1 MPDYPAHT
9 APGSCVKGVPETNIK
24 TIARGAAF
32 IGSVLLLYTIASGF
46 SLRSAE
52 LVEASAMQQ
61 HSVVGVVGTALCIAA
76 IVLLLRL
83 KQ

>member
-1 MPDYPAHT
+1 MLDDPADT
-9 APGSCVKGVPETNIK
+9 APGPCVKGVPETNIK

-32 IGSVLLLYTIASGF
+32 FGSILLLYTIASGF

-76 IVLLLRL
+76 MILLLRL
-83 KQ
+83 K